1 MNHQLIKDEFMID
14 LLTILTQIDDFMY
27 FPVLIIVMAA
37 AGLYFT
43 FTTKGVQIRLAIES
57 VRLIL
62 EPKEDQNSVSSL
74 QAMLVSTASRVG
86 TGNIIGVST
95 AICLGG
101 PGACFWM
108 WIMCIIGASSA
119 FMESTLAQ
127 IYKRKDNNGQAY
139 GGPAYYIEKGLKQH
153 KLAILFCICLIATY
167 ALGFNLLCSYNL
179 QSTFMDYSFYNPAVT
194 PLIIGGILAV
204 ITGYCLMGGGKR
216 IIKVTGTVVPI
227 MGVAYVAV
235 ALIVILINYQNIP
248 PMFLLIF
255 EDAFDFKSIAG
266 GIVGSCLVYGIKRGL
281 FSNEAGVGSAP
292 NASAS
297 AKVSHPA
304 KQGLVQ
310 TLSVYIDTLILCTA
324 TALMCLSTGVARD
337 AAVSGAP
344 YVQNA
349 ISTVFGTAGPVFITV
364 AMVLFAFTTLLGN
377 IFYVDNAVT
386 FMNNKVKPSKRF
398 MNIFYI
404 ACTVVIFVGA
414 IIPMDAAWAM
424 ADITMGAMTLINLPT
439 CMILGKH
446 AIACLKDYEI
456 QKKAGKNPIFKA
468 SSIDINE
475 EDLDFWK

>member
-1 MNHQLIKDEFMID
+1 MID

-43 FTTKGVQIRLAIES
+43 FTTKGVQIRMAIES

-127 IYKRKDNNGQAY
+127 IYKRKDNNGQPY

-377 IFYVDNAVT
+377 IYYVDNALT